1 MAVQIIQALHIPV
14 ITEEGHEIVQADE
27 ALTAHHLADHIIGEV
42 ALVGGHGTGVGVG
55 GGKGLLSYLQQVSEA
70 GVIQVGDVRQDIVLL
85 QFRNQLLAEVGQAVL
100 ADVAGT
106 DFILT
111 VPGEG
116 DGLDSVLCQQAD
128 PVQVASQGRA
138 VFYTEEG
145 SSPVGLERLFHI
157 SAGAATFYAVRELVH
172 LADEVVPIGLVIA
185 DGILTAAFI
194 GDKNGVELGPMD
206 PFGDAGQG
214 QDTLGII
221 QSIGPKTA
229 AVLAVSQSITVQI
242 DQCIRFHSY
251 IPAFQTYGGMRP
263 VGSLGRADATPGK
276 IGR

>member
-1 MAVQIIQALHIPV
+1 MEKVQSILIEDTRGHSLGDVAGEEILINAGCLGGGVQTLRELGAIKIRAEGQALLSTQREEAVHMAVQIIQALHIPV

-128 PVQVASQGRA
+128 PVQVASQGR
-138 VFYTEEG
+138 
-145 SSPVGLERLFHI
+145 
-157 SAGAATFYAVRELVH
+157 
-172 LADEVVPIGLVIA
+172 
-185 DGILTAAFI
+185 
-194 GDKNGVELGPMD
+194 
-206 PFGDAGQG
+206 
-214 QDTLGII
+214 
-221 QSIGPKTA
+221 
-229 AVLAVSQSITVQI
+229 
-242 DQCIRFHSY
+242 
-251 IPAFQTYGGMRP
+251 
-263 VGSLGRADATPGK
+263 SLP
-276 IGR
+276 